1 MKKNR
6 KGSLYLLVVI
16 IGLFAIILTGLLAII
31 LGSLYVVNHLWWI
44 SVIVVGLLILF
55 TVPLIVEAIFPD

>member
-6 KGSLYLLVVI
+6 KGLLYLLVVI
-16 IGLFAIILTGLLAII
+16 IGLFAIILGSFCVANNLAW
-31 LGSLYVVNHLWWI
+31 V
-44 SVIVVGLLILF
+44 SVIVVGMLILF